1 MKQTPLL
8 STTALALGLFGSV
21 ALADQEPPPPGQHDR
36 MPPPAAFE
44 VCEGKPV
51 GAPVMLTL
59 PDGKALKGVCKDF
72 QGRLAAMPEH
82 MPPPPKDGAPPGS
95 PPDAR

>member
-1 MKQTPLL
+1 
-8 STTALALGLFGSV
+8 
-21 ALADQEPPPPGQHDR
+21 